1 LNCNEKI
8 KKIAEKEGHVFTLK
22 EEAKNSKALQQIYK
36 TCNQKYVEAE
46 KVYILIRYKEKTA
59 GDDKNPDN

>member
-1 LNCNEKI
+1 MQPEIC
-8 KKIAEKEGHVFTLK
+8 
-22 EEAKNSKALQQIYK
+22 
-36 TCNQKYVEAE
+36 EAE